1 MPQVKSVFRIAGNHI
16 FLILL
21 FVLLFSGLDSSEAMA
36 RIQPG
41 EGRTPTLPAA
51 AQETPVLDELAKQS
65 DWQPVSDQDVV
76 DAFEQWQKQ
85 VVLSVEQLEAIS
97 RHLETSAGLPL
108 SSRPS
113 HLDVVTQAIAIGKP
127 AVRRILEELEKPSS
141 TTVPPTLQDVLG
153 NASESA
159 FVKNH
164 VRLLFGRWLAQNEFY
179 DEALVELSQLAL
191 EDVLDRQSLLFYR
204 SLVLHQLLKKE
215 ECIESLERLLQHEK
229 VLPQRFAI
237 VTKMMLADVKPLK
250 EDSLDEISRIM
261 NDIRRRTG
269 FNRSGK
275 IVINQESRVIQKLDK
290 LIEQLEAQQQQQ
302 QQQQQGAAGGGQPMQ
317 DSKNTGDK
325 GDGKVARRDLP
336 DGGNWGDLPP
346 AKRAAALA
354 EMAKDMPPHY
364 RAAIEEY
371 FRKLAK
377 EDN

>member
-1 MPQVKSVFRIAGNHI
+1 MRRIRNSFRIAGSHSI
-16 FLILL
+16 VILL
-21 FVLLFSGLDSSEAMA
+21 FVLLFPCLDSSVAVA

-41 EGRTPTLPAA
+41 EQGNATV
-51 AQETPVLDELAKQS
+51 PVAVQDKPNLDELAKQS
-65 DWQPVSDQDVV
+65 DWQPATDQDVIN
-76 DAFEQWQKQ
+76 AFEQWQKQ
-85 VVLSVEQLEAIS
+85 VVLSGEQAEAIS
-97 RHLETSAGLPL
+97 RHLKTASGLPQL
-108 SSRPS
+108 SRPAN
-113 HLDVVTQAIAIGKP
+113 LDVVTQAIAIGKP
-127 AVRRILEELEKPSS
+127 AVRRILEELEKPRS
-141 TTVPPTLQDVLG
+141 TSVPPTLQDVLE
-153 NASESA
+153 NPSESA

-191 EDVLDRQSLLFYR
+191 EDVLDRRSLLFYR

-215 ECIESLERLLQHEK
+215 ECIASLERLLQHEK

-237 VTKMMLADVKPLK
+237 VTKMMLADVTPLK
-250 EDSLDEISRIM
+250 EDSLDEISRLM

-302 QQQQQGAAGGGQPMQ
+302 QQQQQGSAGGSQPMQ
-317 DSKNTGDK
+317 DSQNAGDK
-325 GDGKVARRDLP
+325 GDGKVAKRDLP